1 MSHIEIKT
9 VGEEYGAC
17 EVVYLDGE
25 KQRSFSHV
33 SDDYAIT
40 NAREFA
46 NKLRQEIKDNDQRTR

>member
-1 MSHIEIKT
+1 MSQVEVKT
-9 VGEEYGAC
+9 IGTGYNAY

-46 NKLRQEIKDNDQRTR
+46 NKLRQEIKDNDKRTR